1 MNSKISVKFI
11 KNYINENYGELRHD
25 PKRLLKACKVVAKIY
40 GYTPKQIFHFMIE
53 DAPLDFTRSHS
64 HGLDSDFSWEIRD
77 EFQIQYYE
85 MRKKIKVDPF

>member
-25 PKRLLKACKVVAKIY
+25 PKRLLKACKAVAKIY

-53 DAPLDFTRSHS
+53 DAPLDFTHS
-64 HGLDSDFSWEIRD
+64 YGFHSSFGREIID